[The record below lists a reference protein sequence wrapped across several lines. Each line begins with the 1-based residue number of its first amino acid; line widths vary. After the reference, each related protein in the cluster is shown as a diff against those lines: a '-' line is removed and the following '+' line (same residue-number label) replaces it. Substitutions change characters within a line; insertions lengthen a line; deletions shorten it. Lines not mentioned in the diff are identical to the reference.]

1 MMPSWCGQEADIIAG
16 FGGRLVMFVVS
27 AGESTGDAVTV
38 VHLPEPPHLVP
49 DDVLMEHDNTL

>member
-1 MMPSWCGQEADIIAG
+1 MMPSWCGQAADIIAG

-27 AGESTGDAVTV
+27 AGESTGDAITV

-49 DDVLMEHDNTL
+49 DDMS

>member
-1 MMPSWCGQEADIIAG
+1 
-16 FGGRLVMFVVS
+16 MFVVS
-27 AGESTGDAVTV
+27 AGESTGDTVTV